1 MPLIFISGIIPAV
14 NNEAGLI
21 GMSTMALFVNGQEI
35 SKEEV
40 EAEKERLRSQ
50 HDKVFAQMEEK
61 ARDRQLCQWCR
72 ENVIERVLMVQ
83 TAQQRTPD
91 IPEDHIANAYQH
103 LLSQNPAIAD
113 ADKDG
118 TLAEIKTQLQVENL
132 VQQITSS
139 LPEPTEDQIEKFYN
153 ENIEQ
158 FTIPQTIHAA
168 HIVFHPSQEITPDE
182 QKKKLTDIL
191 ADIRNGADFA
201 ETAAK
206 VSDCGDDGGDLG
218 YFARG
223 KMVPEFEE
231 VVFNMEVGQISD
243 VFQTEF
249 GFHIARVLDK
259 KPEIPCELKYAREI
273 ITKQLQQHAGEE
285 AIAAFL
291 DAQKAKAKITG
302 EL

>member
-1 MPLIFISGIIPAV
+1 
-14 NNEAGLI
+14 
-21 GMSTMALFVNGQEI
+21 MALFVNGQEI

-50 HDKVFAQMEEK
+50 HDKVFAEMEEK
-61 ARDRQLCQWCR
+61 ARDHQLCQWCR

-83 TAQQRTPD
+83 AAQQRTPD
-91 IPEDHIANAYQH
+91 IPEDHITNAYQH
-103 LLSQNPAIAD
+103 LLSQNPAITG
-113 ADKDG
+113 ADKDS
-118 TLAEIKTQLQVENL
+118 TLADIKTQLQVENL
-132 VQQITSS
+132 AQQITSF

-182 QKKKLTDIL
+182 QKEKLTDIL
-191 ADIRNGADFA
+191 SDISFGVDFA
-201 ETAAK
+201 EIAAK

-223 KMVPEFEE
+223 KMVPEFED
-231 VVFNMEVGQISD
+231 VVFNMEVGQVSD

-259 KPEIPCELKYAREI
+259 KSPIPCELKYAREI

-291 DAQKAKAKITG
+291 DMQKAKAKITG